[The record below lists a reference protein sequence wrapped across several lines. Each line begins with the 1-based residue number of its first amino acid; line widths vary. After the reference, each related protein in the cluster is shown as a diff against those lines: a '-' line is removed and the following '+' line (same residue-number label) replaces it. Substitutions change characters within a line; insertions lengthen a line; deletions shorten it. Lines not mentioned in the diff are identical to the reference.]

1 MRLEPPR
8 PATEAEFQA
17 QVVELARI
25 TRWEHL
31 HVRRTIGRGRKWTTA
46 TNLAGWPDLLL
57 WRPGR
62 IVAAELKSE
71 SGKTTAEQDA
81 VLASL
86 AAAGVETFVWR
97 PSDWDEIAAVLGR
110 RGKETG

>member
-8 PATEAEFQA
+8 AATEAEFQEQVA
-17 QVVELARI
+17 QLAGI
-25 TRWEHL
+25 AGWQHL
-31 HVRRTIGRGRKWTTA
+31 HVRRTIGRGRKWTTS

-57 WRPGR
+57 WKPGR
-62 IVAAELKSE
+62 VVAAELKSDK
-71 SGKTTAEQDA
+71 GKTTPEQDA

-110 RGKETG
+110 RGENR